1 MTRRLLLLDR
11 LAVLV
16 VGLALVAL
24 GLLLADWQ
32 HGWVLH
38 LGDRV
43 DTGPLDDVL
52 DAAWWPWALAALG
65 VVVGLAGLTWL
76 LAHLRRSGPSTLR
89 LRTSDAT
96 GRVEADLAS
105 TAAAAA
111 QRLATLAPVT
121 GVRGTSRTVRSRT
134 VLELRGHVDPA
145 ADAATLTEAAEVCA
159 ADVAAAFPDDDVAC
173 RVVLDAPRRPRT
185 GRSTRVR
192 VR

>member
-24 GLLLADWQ
+24 GLLAADWQ

-38 LGDRV
+38 LDDRL
-43 DTGPLDDVL
+43 DTGRLDDVL
-52 DAAWWPWALAALG
+52 DAAWWPWTLAAAG
-65 VVVGLAGLTWL
+65 VVLGLAGLAWL
-76 LAHLRRSGPSTLR
+76 LAHLRRSGPSVLR
-89 LRTSDAT
+89 LRASD
-96 GRVEADLAS
+96 GSGHVEADLAS
-105 TAAAAA
+105 AATAAA
-111 QRLATLAPVT
+111 QRLGTLAPVT

-134 VLELRGHVDPA
+134 VLELRGHVDAA
-145 ADAATLTEAAEVCA
+145 ADVATLTEAAEVCA
-159 ADVAAAFPDDDVAC
+159 ADVAAGFPDDDVVC